1 MFVLSFLEV
10 KSLITLLG
18 LVLLQGLT
26 PAQITK
32 GYDMALAKVKEWLP
46 ALVVSEVKDIR
57 SEKDVFDAVKTSV
70 MSKQLGNEDLLARL
84 ISKACSK

>member
-1 MFVLSFLEV
+1 
-10 KSLITLLG
+10 
-18 LVLLQGLT
+18 
-26 PAQITK
+26 
-32 GYDMALAKVKEWLP
+32 MALAKVKEWLP

-57 SEKDVFDAVKTSV
+57 SEKEVFDAVRTSV